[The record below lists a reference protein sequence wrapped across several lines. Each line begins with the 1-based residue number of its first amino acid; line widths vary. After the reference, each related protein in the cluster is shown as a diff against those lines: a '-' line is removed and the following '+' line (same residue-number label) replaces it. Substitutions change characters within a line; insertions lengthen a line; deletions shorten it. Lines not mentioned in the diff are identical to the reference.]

1 MVESR
6 DHMVSEL
13 ELAHIGSMEPLEV
26 TLVHAIESLL
36 HHVGI
41 PMQ

>member
-1 MVESR
+1 MVESC

-13 ELAHIGSMEPLEV
+13 ELADIGSMEPLEV
-26 TLVHAIESLL
+26 TLAHAIERLL
-36 HHVGI
+36 HHVGV